1 MGGKRTRL
9 QIIYDILKVV
19 QGHDG
24 TIKPTQIIYK
34 ANLSH
39 EMLEEYL
46 SELLSKSFIIEQT
59 TKRGKTYKLTD
70 KGCEYISK
78 YALITDFVES
88 FGLVPEYNA

>member
-19 QGHDG
+19 QDHEGK
-24 TIKPTQIIYK
+24 IKPTQIIYK

-59 TKRGKTYKLTD
+59 AKRGKTYKLTD
-70 KGCEYISK
+70 KGCAYISK